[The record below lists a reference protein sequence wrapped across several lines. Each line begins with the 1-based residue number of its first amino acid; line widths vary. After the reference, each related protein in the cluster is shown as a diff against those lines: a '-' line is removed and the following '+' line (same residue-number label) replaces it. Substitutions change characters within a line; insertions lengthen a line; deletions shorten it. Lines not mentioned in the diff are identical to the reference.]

1 MDSCALL
8 CTVYVR
14 AVVRAILIYGIYYVA
29 ICGNNALLYGIKMGD
44 SDQRRYYY
52 DNVCIIGNVVN

>member
-8 CTVYVR
+8 RAVYVR
-14 AVVRAILIYGIYYVA
+14 AVVCAILICGVYYVA
-29 ICGNNALLYGIKMGD
+29 ICGYNALLYGIEMGD

-52 DNVCIIGNVVN
+52 DNVCIIRNVVN